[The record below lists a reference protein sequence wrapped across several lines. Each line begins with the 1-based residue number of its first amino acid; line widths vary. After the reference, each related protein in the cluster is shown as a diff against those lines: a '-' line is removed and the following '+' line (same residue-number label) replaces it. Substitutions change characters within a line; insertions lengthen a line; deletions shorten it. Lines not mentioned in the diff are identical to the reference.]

1 MKKIL
6 PVLIILIAA
15 IGGATGGMMFRPA
28 AEMAGGEDPMGG
40 GHEGEMADTGHGME
54 KPADPSMED
63 MQGDYDYV
71 KFSRQFVIPV
81 VGEDGVRALVVAD
94 IQLEVEP
101 GTSEEAFSREPKLRD
116 AFLKVLYR
124 IAHTGGFNGSLVS
137 DYILKDMHDDLKD
150 AAAAILGGD
159 LHDVL
164 ITDLLRQD
172 L

>member
-6 PVLIILIAA
+6 PILIILIAA
-15 IGGATGGMMFRPA
+15 AGGAAGGMMFRPPMEMA
-28 AEMAGGEDPMGG
+28 AEDDPMVGES
-40 GHEGEMADTGHGME
+40 HEAKNGMKE
-54 KPADPSMED
+54 SETEDKAKQD
-63 MQGDYDYV
+63 MQGEYDYV

-81 VGEDGVRALVVAD
+81 VNEEGVRALVVAD

-101 GTSEEAFSREPKLRD
+101 GTSEAAFSREPKLRD
-116 AFLKVLYR
+116 AFLKVLYS

-150 AAAAILGGD
+150 AARSILGDD